1 MAQVDE
7 DVLDAIQDAY
17 GAIGADLR
25 KLQTAVMRINMLH
38 ALDPECVEYVFDFR
52 TRLAGR
58 VGATGARRRVRVPAD
73 EMFETEMKKP

>member
-38 ALDPECVEYVFDFR
+38 ALDPECVEYVFAFR
-52 TRLAGR
+52 DKTPAEKSGR
-58 VGATGARRRVRVPAD
+58 KLFAVVPAD
-73 EMFETEMKKP
+73 EMFEMEMKKP